1 MMFNTDRI
9 AKLRFKLLVVGI
21 LITIIYDLIWF
32 FMNHFEYSEEPK
44 ADASG
49 EINVRRFSLMMSYA
63 SFILRVRLIHQLN
76 NIIQFFVALIFWKD
90 SLDFEKI
97 IQNKE
102 EIQVKKPK
110 AESKLPEGKTK
121 GIFLRNQLNR

>member
-1 MMFNTDRI
+1 
-9 AKLRFKLLVVGI
+9 
-21 LITIIYDLIWF
+21 
-32 FMNHFEYSEEPK
+32 
-44 ADASG
+44 
-49 EINVRRFSLMMSYA
+49 
-63 SFILRVRLIHQLN
+63 
-76 NIIQFFVALIFWKD
+76 VALIFWKD

-121 GIFLRNQLNR
+121 GIFLRN

>member
-1 MMFNTDRI
+1 MLTLFIMMSRPDFFNLTICTIGVFMMFNTDRI
-9 AKLRFKLLVVGI
+9 TKLRFKLLVVGI

-63 SFILRVRLIHQLN
+63 SFILRVRLFHQLN
-76 NIIQFFVALIFWKD
+76 NII
-90 SLDFEKI
+90 
-97 IQNKE
+97 
-102 EIQVKKPK
+102 
-110 AESKLPEGKTK
+110 
-121 GIFLRNQLNR
+121 